1 MKWFDRTDLAM
12 IANETKSAIVFAGS
26 PAESAI
32 GLGHAEV
39 AGMQALSRHTFEN
52 AGLGPDD
59 KVLFAVRRE
68 GAPSVELLAQAVA
81 PAVDNVAVAS
91 PKGRLRLL
99 STIRAL
105 KPSVLVTT
113 PCGAADFLA
122 RLYMEFNVD
131 PVELELAKIVLVGEI
146 ASRGLRKR
154 LAKEFEAEIAEV
166 YCDPVFGAALAA
178 RRGGG
183 AWRLAVPGAL
193 ALASLEHDDVVGE
206 GLDGQGEL
214 LLRPVWAQALGAVAI
229 RTGEVM
235 QGAAGDAGLFNH
247 TVGEHVLARGQ
258 WVSLPLLRRQLK
270 LIDGIARWSLTV
282 DRGDR
287 TLDSVT
293 LTVGLDRETLVANP
307 MWKSRIQQAVTAATP
322 IHVDVKTELRTPDDG
337 LLPEA
342 VIDLRGHHLG
352 VSRKGLDPA

>member
-1 MKWFDRTDLAM
+1 MKWFDRTSIGM
-12 IANETKSAIVFAGS
+12 IANETKGAIVFAGS
-26 PAESAI
+26 PAEAAI
-32 GLGHAEV
+32 GLGHTEV
-39 AGMQALSRHTFEN
+39 AAMQDLSRRTFES
-52 AGLGPDD
+52 AGLGPYD
-59 KVLFAVRRE
+59 KVLFAIRRE
-68 GAPSVELLAQAVA
+68 GAPSVELLVQAIA
-81 PAVDNVAVAS
+81 SSVDNVAVAS

-105 KPSVLVTT
+105 KPNVLVTT

-131 PVELELAKIVLVGEI
+131 PVELELTKIVLVGEI
-146 ASRGLRKR
+146 ASPGLRKR
-154 LAKEFEAEIAEV
+154 LAKEFEAEISEV

-183 AWRLAVPGAL
+183 AWHLAEPGAL
-193 ALASLEHDDVVGE
+193 TLAALEHDEIVGE

-214 LLRPVWAQALGAVAI
+214 LLRPVWAPALGAAAI
-229 RTGEVM
+229 RTGEVV
-235 QGAAGDAGLFNH
+235 QGVAGDAGLFNH

-270 LIDGIARWSLTV
+270 LIDGISRWSLTIE
-282 DRGDR
+282 RGDR
-287 TLDSVT
+287 TLDSVV
-293 LTVGLDRETLVANP
+293 LTVGFDRETLVNNP
-307 MWKSRIQQAVTAATP
+307 MWKGRIQQAIAAATP
-322 IHVDVKTELRTPDDG
+322 IHVDVRTELRTPDDG

-352 VSRKGLDPA
+352 VSRKSVAR